1 MRLQL
6 RCQQR
11 LQSSEDF
18 TRTEGSASR
27 FTHMPQWL
35 SRWGPLYISVG
46 PCPERVIH
54 EREQASSRSM
64 QRLSWLDSDT
74 DHHVHSILLLSRP
87 TPRKCGWGLPRAWMP
102 GILGLSGVVLEAGT
116 WFTWYCLSVLTGQSL
131 PLSLQYQ
138 WDPGR
143 SDWVIGQTRITGPPP
158 LRQVWLWGGG
168 VRPIPAS
175 EREVLLSER
184 VRRKM
189 YQADRNCEF
198 RNMISSCPVIE
209 CFYNY

>member
-35 SRWGPLYISVG
+35 SRWGPLYSSVG

-54 EREQASSRSM
+54 KREQASSRSV
-64 QRLSWLDSDT
+64 QCLSWLDSDT

-102 GILGLSGVVLEAGT
+102 GILGLSGGRLGGWHLVYMVLSQCPHRAK
-116 WFTWYCLSVLTGQSL
+116 
-131 PLSLQYQ
+131 
-138 WDPGR
+138 
-143 SDWVIGQTRITGPPP
+143 
-158 LRQVWLWGGG
+158 
-168 VRPIPAS
+168 PAS
-175 EREVLLSER
+175 LLAVPVRSREEWLSHRPDSDHMPPTPETG
-184 VRRKM
+184 VALRR
-189 YQADRNCEF
+189 RG
-198 RNMISSCPVIE
+198 
-209 CFYNY
+209 